1 MTAQMHRNGQ
11 PPVLL
16 RRASKDSA
24 AIPPDAAP
32 SIPHRRT
39 TTQTPVIHKVPVK
52 RPARQVET
60 ETLPCPQHA
69 TISSFVREHW
79 FSLVAGM
86 AVMLL
91 FYCGSTMYVLPF
103 VAEVND
109 HWTYGDARMTQYDA
123 NVGHGG
129 SSHFLAE
136 YWHGR
141 IVVIEFPGGNVNH
154 AQVYTLLMTS
164 TTDQTHRSVTLSVR
178 SVNPHGSPGKPDL
191 VVSVTGF
198 SASVVFYN
206 TGNAFQTQ
214 AS

>member
-1 MTAQMHRNGQ
+1 MPVVQGSPSKRSAQQ
-11 PPVLL
+11 I
-16 RRASKDSA
+16 KT
-24 AIPPDAAP
+24 DALP
-32 SIPHRRT
+32 
-39 TTQTPVIHKVPVK
+39 
-52 RPARQVET
+52 RPQR
-60 ETLPCPQHA
+60 A
-69 TISSFVREHW
+69 TISSFVRQHW
-79 FSLVAGM
+79 FPLVAGM
-86 AVMLL
+86 ALMLL
-91 FYCGSTMYVLPF
+91 FYYGCTMYVLPF
-103 VAEVND
+103 VAEVHD
-109 HWTYGDARMTQYDA
+109 QWTYGDARLTQYDA

-164 TTDQTHRSVTLSVR
+164 TTDQTHRSVTLSLRV
-178 SVNPHGSPGKPDL
+178 VNPHGSPGKPDL